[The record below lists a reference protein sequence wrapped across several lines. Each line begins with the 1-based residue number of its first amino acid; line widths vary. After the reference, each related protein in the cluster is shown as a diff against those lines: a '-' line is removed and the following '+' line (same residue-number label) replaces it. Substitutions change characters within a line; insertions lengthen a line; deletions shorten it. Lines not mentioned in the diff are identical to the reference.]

1 MPAPHGLNALTKA
14 LLIRQSF
21 RPSLPALCAMALG
34 LPLMAQAQSLP
45 INIQAQPL
53 GSALQEFGRQT
64 NLQVLYSPAEVSG
77 LRSTAVSGDLE
88 PAAAMA
94 RLLQGTNI
102 TYSVQGNSMTLN
114 RRGNGAGLD
123 LAPINIS
130 GTQESAWGPVDG
142 IVAKKTGTG
151 TKTDTPL
158 NEVPQTVNVIT
169 QDEVKLRGAQS
180 VTEALR
186 YTAGMTGGGFSDRVT
201 IFDEPT
207 SRGFIPTPLYLDG
220 LHLPYGGGS
229 TGGALQIDPYTLE
242 RIEVLKGPASV
253 LYGQNQPGGIVNMV
267 SKRPTVTPLHEV
279 TLGAGDNDRKKLGF
293 DLGGPLDDQ
302 GEFLYRLTGMVEDSG
317 SEIDYVENN
326 RMLLAPS
333 LTWNPSDA
341 TSITLFAQYQKDRDT
356 PSAQGLPASGTVLP
370 NPNGKYSRSTFFG
383 EPGLNKYNREQFV
396 VGYEAS
402 HELNNVWTLKQTA
415 RYAQVDDQYVDTLH
429 GYGFIA
435 NPVTGANDQRYMRRY
450 GVDWSQTNKV
460 YNIDTTAQAKFR
472 TGELDHTVLLGVDH
486 YHFDSKFLGLYD
498 RSAAAIDMYNPV
510 YGGQINFTSPHRWDN
525 TIRQTG
531 LYVQDQLKWDKWF
544 FTVGGRYDFADTD
557 NKQPLAGTRSKSHDE
572 KFSGR
577 AGFGYLF
584 DNGLTP
590 YVSYS
595 ESFMPVS
602 NTNISGPAF
611 EPTTGKQY
619 EAGIK
624 YEPKGIDGFI
634 QLSVYDIVQEN
645 VVTSVLGAEYGVSE
659 QSGEMR
665 SQGIELEG
673 KVNLNENIRM
683 IGSVSRNDIEYTKD
697 NDGRQGRHPA
707 SAPPLTASAW
717 IDYTFT
723 GASPLAGFGA
733 GIGARYV
740 RQSYGTD
747 YEGAFQIPSYTV
759 YDAMLSYDFEKSPLH
774 IKGVSVRMNMENLED
789 KKYVASCRSDW
800 DCYYGQGRT
809 MTTDLTYNW

>member
-1 MPAPHGLNALTKA
+1 
-14 LLIRQSF
+14 
-21 RPSLPALCAMALG
+21 
-34 LPLMAQAQSLP
+34 
-45 INIQAQPL
+45 
-53 GSALQEFGRQT
+53 
-64 NLQVLYSPAEVSG
+64 
-77 LRSTAVSGDLE
+77 VSGDLE

-94 RLLQGTNI
+94 QLLQGTRI
-102 TYSVQGNSMTLN
+102 TYSVQGNSVTLHG
-114 RRGNGAGLD
+114 RGNGAGLD

-142 IVAKKTGTG
+142 IVAKRTGTG
-151 TKTDTPL
+151 SKTDTPL
-158 NEVPQTVNVIT
+158 NEIPQTVNVIT
-169 QDEVKLRGAQS
+169 QDEVKLRGSQS

-186 YTAGMTGGGFSDRVT
+186 YTAGITGGGFADRVT

-267 SKRPTVTPLHEV
+267 SKRPTAMPLHEV

-317 SEIDYVENN
+317 SEIDYVESN

-402 HELNNVWTLKQTA
+402 HELNDIWTLKQTA

-429 GYGFIA
+429 GYGFIP

-460 YNIDTTAQAKFR
+460 YNIDSTAQAKFR

-486 YHFDSKFLGLYD
+486 YHFESKFLGLYD
-498 RSAAAIDMYNPV
+498 RSAAAVDMYNPV

-557 NKQPLAGTRSKSHDE
+557 NKQPLAGTSSKTRDE
-572 KFSGR
+572 QFSGR

-595 ESFMPVS
+595 ESFMPIS
-602 NTNISGPAF
+602 TTNFSGPAF

-645 VVTSVLGAEYGVSE
+645 VVTSVPGAPYGVSE

-673 KVNLNENIRM
+673 KVNLNENVRI
-683 IGSVSRNDIEYTKD
+683 IAAVSRNDIEYTED
-697 NDGRQGRHPA
+697 NDGREGRHPA

-740 RQSYGTD
+740 RKSYGTD

-759 YDAMLSYDFEKSPLH
+759 YDAMLSYDFEKSPLR